1 MDKEDRGRKVDRMET
16 WRRKNRQERCQD
28 GNMDEEGRDRKAVRI
43 ELWKRKTERE
53 KFSGWMETR
62 MRKTEAGKI
71 AGRKHG

>member
-43 ELWKRKTERE
+43 ELWKRKTETG

-71 AGRKHG
+71 AGRKHR